1 MDALRTWLQDSWLR
15 LRLRGCACVGEG
27 VVVAGR
33 VWIHGNGR
41 LTLGRGVRLDANR
54 APIEL
59 HAADG
64 AQIIIGDEVLIE
76 GGTSI
81 EARQSVV
88 IGDRARIRAYCKILD
103 NHFHP
108 LQGDRLQ
115 LPPSDPVVVGPDV
128 DLGERSVVLP
138 GARLAPG
145 TVVGPSK
152 LVRAPPPAAKRASD
166 KE

>member
-1 MDALRTWLQDSWLR
+1 MGALGTWLQASWSR
-15 LRLRGCACVGEG
+15 LRLRACADVGEG

-33 VWIHGNGR
+33 VWIHGNGQ
-41 LTLGRGVRLDANR
+41 LTLGRGVRLDASR

-64 AQIIIGDEVLIE
+64 AQIVIGDEVLIE

-81 EARQSVV
+81 EARQSIV

-108 LQGDRLQ
+108 LRGDRLQ
-115 LPPSDPVVVGPDV
+115 LPPSDPVVLGPDV
-128 DLGERSVVLP
+128 DLGERSIVLP
-138 GARLAPG
+138 GAWLAPG
-145 TVVGPSK
+145 AVVGPSK
-152 LVRAPPPAAKRASD
+152 IVRAPPPGARRASG